1 MRGIFRSL
9 IVKILSS
16 ISRKMLKKHKPFI
29 IAITGN
35 IGKTTTKDCIYNL
48 LSQKYGEK
56 VRGAQKTENSEF
68 GVNLTILG
76 EKNAWNNPFGW
87 LRVIIKGIFKYW
99 FVKNYPEILV
109 LEVGADKPGDIKY
122 ITSIIRPDVVVLTA
136 FQKSPTHG
144 EFFLNEEQH
153 ILEKKTLLDGIKRSG
168 TVIYNMDDEVMS
180 RMASEA
186 AMEQDSI
193 KLISY
198 GTNELSNVQISSA
211 ENMYDQESV
220 ITGMTVSYKINLEET
235 NFDFSTKFPSVLGA
249 SHSYSLSSAICIA
262 LISKFTQEEVIK
274 FSNNVFNG
282 EMISKSRM
290 RLLKGINNSIILDDT
305 YNSSPKAAENFI
317 ETGSK
322 IVCKGKKIIVLGHM
336 AELGKNT
343 KFEHFNIGLL
353 ATRVADYIILSGRYN
368 AHFLEGIRFGKFD
381 LDRVYLMED
390 AGAVIKLI
398 KKLDL
403 VKESDLIMLK
413 GSQSARLEKV
423 VVSLLQNKKDKCLVC
438 RQDLEWEKR

>member
-1 MRGIFRSL
+1 MRAILRSL

-35 IGKTTTKDCIYNL
+35 IGKTSSKDCIYNM
-48 LSQKYGEK
+48 LSQKYGSL

-87 LRVIIKGIFKYW
+87 IKIIIKSIFKYW
-99 FVKNYPEILV
+99 FVSSYPEILV

-122 ITSIIRPDVVVLTA
+122 ITSIFSPDVVVLTA

-153 ILEKKTLLDGIKRSG
+153 ILEKKSLLDGIKRNG
-168 TVIYNMDDEVMS
+168 TVVYNMDDEIMS
-180 RMASEA
+180 RIASEA
-186 AMEQDSI
+186 AMEHENI

-198 GTNELSNVQISSA
+198 GTNELSNVQISGS
-211 ENMYDQESV
+211 EYMYDEVSI
-220 ITGMTVSYKINLEET
+220 ITGMVVSCRIKFEEMD
-235 NFDFSTKFPSVLGA
+235 FVFSTKFPSVLGA
-249 SHSYSLSSAICIA
+249 SHTYCLASAIGVA
-262 LISKFTQEEVIK
+262 LLNDFSQEEVIK
-274 FSNNVFNG
+274 FSNNVFGG

-317 ETGSK
+317 EAGSK
-322 IVCKGKKIIVLGHM
+322 VVCKGKKIIVLGHM

-381 LDRVYLMED
+381 LDRVYMMED
-390 AGAVIKLI
+390 AGQVIKLL

-403 VKESDLIMLK
+403 VKENDLIMLK

-423 VVSLLQNKKDKCLVC
+423 VVSLLQSKKDKNLVC
-438 RQDLEWEKR
+438 RQDAEWEKR